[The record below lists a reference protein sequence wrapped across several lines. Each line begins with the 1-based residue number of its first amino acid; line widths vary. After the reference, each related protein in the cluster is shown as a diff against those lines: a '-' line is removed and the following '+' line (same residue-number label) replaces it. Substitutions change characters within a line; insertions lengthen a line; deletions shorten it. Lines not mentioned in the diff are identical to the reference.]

1 MAVTQYIGA
10 RYVQLFADPIEWSS
24 QNTYEPLTI
33 VLHEGNSYTSKQAV
47 PKGIDISNEKFW
59 ALTGNYDAQVELYR
73 RDVARYAAEVDDL
86 REDTEQAITD
96 LSQSVNATIDEFEGE
111 TQQTIEAFRQETNE
125 SLEQTKSDLTE
136 DYYYDEITLTT
147 GRIEDTDY
155 YIAHV
160 PLRDSDGNII
170 QPTMVKHPNK
180 NPLENAI
187 DTGTTLSLNGSAS
200 VEMVSG
206 SFVQGTVIG
215 NGEILNQ
222 HSYAS
227 DSPVS
232 PLIYNLY
239 LCFDENRNLTEI
251 PVSNNPSAA
260 SLIADG
266 YKNVFQ
272 CYAKLASNGVMQP
285 ISQWDPQLVING
297 TRFTSSTR
305 NPMMLMGITALKD
318 LYFIAC
324 DGRTLINRGLFYQT
338 AATQLIALGCK
349 DVYMMD
355 GGGSTCMVYR
365 GSKVNRN
372 IDGHGT
378 IIRDINYSVTFNKN
392 TENKSEVRS
401 FGNDGFIRQLTTKQ
415 LLQLINRN
423 AFASKAYSEIP
434 ANSNLNDY
442 TTIGKYACTSN
453 ADARTVEN
461 NPFGQAFDL
470 YVLQYGYYNDMAMQ
484 VAVSTSHSSNGYKNL
499 MAFRFVDTVDPTS
512 ISPYQSDWTYVID
525 NHPVKISLGLNE
537 SFTYHYIYSRPVMQ
551 MLYRMGS
558 GSTGAVIIEY
568 NQMYTIAKTGTAFD
582 EYITVEYDTTNR
594 TITITNT
601 SSGRFN
607 AILSNG
613 YWNE

>member
-1 MAVTQYIGA
+1 MAVTQYIGS
-10 RYVQLFADPIEWSS
+10 RYVPLFADPIDWSS

-47 PKGIDISNEKFW
+47 PKDIDISNEEFW

-111 TQQTIEAFRQETNE
+111 TQETIEAFRQETNE

-147 GRIEDTDY
+147 GRVEDTDY

-160 PLRDSDGNII
+160 PLRDSEGNII
-170 QPTMVKHPNK
+170 QPNVVKHPNK

-187 DTGTTLSLNGSAS
+187 DTGTTLSLNGSAT

-272 CYAKLASNGVMQP
+272 CYAKLASNGIMQP

-338 AATQLIALGCK
+338 AATTLISLGCK

-378 IIRDINYSVTFNKN
+378 IIRDIDYSVTFNKN
-392 TENKSEVRS
+392 TENMSEVRS
-401 FGNDGFIRQLTTKQ
+401 FGNDGFVRQLTTKQ

-423 AFASKAYSEIP
+423 ALASKAYSEIP
-434 ANSNLNDY
+434 AGSNLNDY

-453 ADARTVEN
+453 VDSRTIEH

-470 YVLQYGYYNDMAMQ
+470 YVLQYGYYNDMTMQ

-512 ISPYQSDWTYVID
+512 VSPYQSDWTYVID

-537 SFTYHYIYSRPVMQ
+537 SFTYNYIYSRPVMQ

-582 EYITVEYDTTNR
+582 EYINVTYDTTNR
-594 TITITNT
+594 TITLTNT